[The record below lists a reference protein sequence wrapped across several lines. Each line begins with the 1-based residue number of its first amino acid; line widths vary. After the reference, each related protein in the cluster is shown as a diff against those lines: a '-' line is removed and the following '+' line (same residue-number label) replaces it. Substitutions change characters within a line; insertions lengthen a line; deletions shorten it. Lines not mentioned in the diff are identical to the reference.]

1 MRLSTGKWKVQKCPD
16 ASSHPMRGQEGL
28 SPGDVSPAFIK
39 TDLHKDLNFIDPTA
53 MMTPIDR

>member
-1 MRLSTGKWKVQKCPD
+1 
-16 ASSHPMRGQEGL
+16 MRGQEGL

-53 MMTPIDR
+53 MMTPIDSLEVSLASS